1 MRFSVDGFPFA
12 NVDLV
17 QYAIASSL
25 ILAGMFTIVNC
36 LQFKIP
42 GTPYVLG
49 TGVLSVLGTSFTF
62 LPIFQNAIDD
72 MKADGVDG
80 YDAYGKMLGTTLI
93 CSFLEIFL
101 SFVPKDKLRR
111 MFPPL
116 VTGVAVMCIGIGL
129 TGTGMKYWGGGTV
142 CSEMAWK
149 LNGQANHLVGR
160 GSITENA
167 TGVEWNKISPVP
179 SPNCAAGDVSL
190 PFGSPEFVGLGF
202 SVFLMLIVIE
212 LFGSPM
218 MKNCNVIIALLFGYF
233 VAGVSEKCVG
243 SNCYKF
249 VTDDNIENAESIT
262 FLWVKSFKLGFYG
275 PAVFPLLIGFLVTT
289 LETIGDIGAVYDAS
303 EEPIDDNE
311 EFDKSVQGGLL
322 SDGVCSFLAALGT
335 GMPNTTFSQNNGV
348 IALTKCASRRA
359 GVACGCWLI
368 LFGVLA
374 KISGL
379 ISAIPDCVIGGMTTF
394 LFVNVFIS
402 GLNTVAKSDLMS
414 RRNRMILAI
423 SLGVGIGVAIVPWVF
438 ADQRA
443 SRNSSP
449 FFPCSGPWRTE
460 DDCTK
465 AEQAVR
471 DGIVQFLS
479 TPYCVGTVLAIL
491 MNAILPPDMEI
502 LRKDPPISANKA

>member
-1 MRFSVDGFPFA
+1 
-12 NVDLV
+12 
-17 QYAIASSL
+17 
-25 ILAGMFTIVNC
+25 
-36 LQFKIP
+36 
-42 GTPYVLG
+42 
-49 TGVLSVLGTSFTF
+49 
-62 LPIFQNAIDD
+62 
-72 MKADGVDG
+72 
-80 YDAYGKMLGTTLI
+80 
-93 CSFLEIFL
+93 
-101 SFVPKDKLRR
+101 
-111 MFPPL
+111 
-116 VTGVAVMCIGIGL
+116 
-129 TGTGMKYWGGGTV
+129 
-142 CSEMAWK
+142 
-149 LNGQANHLVGR
+149 
-160 GSITENA
+160 
-167 TGVEWNKISPVP
+167 
-179 SPNCAAGDVSL
+179 
-190 PFGSPEFVGLGF
+190 
-202 SVFLMLIVIE
+202 MLIVIE

-374 KISGL
+374 KISGI

-402 GLNTVAKSDLMS
+402 GLNTVAKV
-414 RRNRMILAI
+414 ILCPA
-423 SLGVGIGVAIVPWVF
+423 AT
-438 ADQRA
+438 A
-443 SRNSSP
+443 
-449 FFPCSGPWRTE
+449 
-460 DDCTK
+460 
-465 AEQAVR
+465 
-471 DGIVQFLS
+471 
-479 TPYCVGTVLAIL
+479 
-491 MNAILPPDMEI
+491 
-502 LRKDPPISANKA
+502 